1 MLAVKRLVKERSP
14 RLFKALDRINKLLLE
29 LKRECEG
36 WRLLPDAAHLAA
48 ALSGLF
54 SEMEKFMEDHR
65 EFEGRDTVLD
75 FYFAVR
81 SFLTI
86 YERVDERYRI
96 YTELQES
103 GEFRIRLF
111 CVNPIRN
118 IGECL
123 EQGVSTVFFSATLL
137 PIRYYREL
145 LSNDEEDYTVYVNS
159 PFSQERRILLTASDV
174 TSRYT
179 RRNEKEYRKI
189 LEYIYQLTEARKGN
203 YIVFFPSYQY
213 MMQVYG
219 LAEADLKEKRD
230 LNLTILLQNN
240 RMTERE
246 REEFLA
252 EFEMEREESLAAF
265 CVMGGLFSE
274 GIDLKEE
281 RLIGAVIVGTGL
293 PMVCTEQEILRGYFE
308 EKEKDGFA
316 FAYQYPGMNKVMQAA
331 GRVIRTAGD
340 KGVILLLDDRFLRR
354 DYQELFPREWNDAKM
369 VTLRTLR
376 PQLENFWSRFPE
388 AP

>member
-1 MLAVKRLVKERSP
+1 M
-14 RLFKALDRINKLLLE
+14 
-29 LKRECEG
+29 
-36 WRLLPDAAHLAA
+36 
-48 ALSGLF
+48 
-54 SEMEKFMEDHR
+54 
-65 EFEGRDTVLD
+65 
-75 FYFAVR
+75 
-81 SFLTI
+81 
-86 YERVDERYRI
+86 
-96 YTELQES
+96 
-103 GEFRIRLF
+103 
-111 CVNPIRN
+111 
-118 IGECL
+118 
-123 EQGVSTVFFSATLL
+123 
-137 PIRYYREL
+137 
-145 LSNDEEDYTVYVNS
+145 
-159 PFSQERRILLTASDV
+159 

-308 EKEKDGFA
+308 KKEKDGFA

-331 GRVIRTAGD
+331 AYSGR
-340 KGVILLLDDRFLRR
+340 RR
-354 DYQELFPREWNDAKM
+354 
-369 VTLRTLR
+369 
-376 PQLENFWSRFPE
+376 
-388 AP
+388 